1 MLMFLIYVKDSH
13 VRWWHDGETL
23 KDGGHKHYL
32 TKLLSLFLHLIF
44 VQKLKFL
51 KNVRL
56 SLLRKVHNKQ

>member
-1 MLMFLIYVKDSH
+1 MIAKPGRTKDIN
-13 VRWWHDGETL
+13 TI
-23 KDGGHKHYL
+23 L

-56 SLLRKVHNKQ
+56 SLLRRVHNSQNSLI